1 MTRLLFRGGRLFDGT
16 GSDPAPADVVL
27 DGDRFVEVG
36 SGLDG
41 DEVVDCT
48 GATLLPGL
56 FDCHVHVMI
65 SGVNPLRIVQA
76 PFSYQ
81 FYEAI
86 GNLRATL
93 ATGITSVR
101 DAGGA
106 DLGVKQAVRDG
117 LVTGPRMQ
125 IAINMVSQTGGH
137 GDSWLPSGCHLPLL
151 LTHPGRP
158 AALADGPD
166 EVRKVVRALV
176 RAGAD
181 VLKVA
186 TSGGVLSARD
196 DPRHGHFRDDEVAVM
211 VAEATAAGIAVMSHA
226 QAADG
231 IKVAVRNG
239 VRSIEHGIYLDDE
252 AIELMLDRGTWLVPT
267 LVAPRAVLAGAAA
280 GIPFSD
286 AVLAKARMV
295 LEVHTESIRRAI
307 AAGVR
312 VAMGTDS
319 GVGPHGNNLEEL
331 RLLVECG
338 MTPAQAL
345 HATTLSAAELLGV
358 ADELGTVQPGRRA
371 DLVIVDGDAL
381 DVATLRDRIRAV
393 YLDGR
398 LVAGPAATPGADGVA
413 PARAPVGQA
422 AS

>member
-1 MTRLLFRGGRLFDGT
+1 VSRTLFRGGLLFDGT
-16 GSDPAPADVVL
+16 GSAPAPADVVL
-27 DGDRFVEVG
+27 EGDRFVEIG

-48 GATLLPGL
+48 GASLLPGL

-65 SGVNPLRIVQA
+65 SGVNPMRQA
-76 PFSYQ
+76 QTPFSYQ
-81 FYEAI
+81 FYEAV

-93 ATGITSVR
+93 ATGVTSIR

-117 LVTGPRMQ
+117 LVAGPRMQ
-125 IAINMVSQTGGH
+125 IAISMLSQTGGH
-137 GDSWLPSGCHLPLL
+137 GDSWQTSGCHLPLML
-151 LTHPGRP
+151 PHPGRP
-158 AALADGPD
+158 ATIADGPD
-166 EVRKVVRALV
+166 EVRRVVRELI

-280 GIPFSD
+280 GIKFSD

-295 LEVHTESIRRAI
+295 LDVHTESVRRAI

-312 VAMGTDS
+312 IAMGTDS

-338 MTPAQAL
+338 MTPAAAL

-358 ADELGTVQPGRRA
+358 ADELGAVLPGRRA
-371 DLVIVDGDAL
+371 DLVVVDGDAL
-381 DVATLRDRIRAV
+381 DVGTLRDRIRAV

-398 LVAGPAATPGADGVA
+398 LVAGPAAA
-413 PARAPVGQA
+413 
-422 AS
+422 